1 MKIDDNLRA
10 AIRSTCKMSQRQD
23 RKGTANAY
31 KAAVDKFIAKNQK
44 SWNRRVSA
52 LMKADAACKTA
63 DATAALLRE
72 EFERVGL
79 SPWNLP
85 EIQLRD
91 PELFVKAGG
100 DLPVAAV
107 AKDSDTIIAK
117 LAAATTAEGAVIIKE
132 LGINWE

>member
-10 AIRSTCKMSQRQD
+10 AVRSTCKMSQRQD
-23 RKGTANAY
+23 RQVTSAAY
-31 KAAVDKFIAKNQK
+31 KAAVDKFIAKNPK

-52 LMKADAACKTA
+52 LMKANAACKKA
-63 DATAALLRE
+63 DDKAALLRE

-91 PELFVKAGG
+91 PELFVKAFG

-117 LAAATTAEGAVIIKE
+117 LAAATPAEGAAIIKE